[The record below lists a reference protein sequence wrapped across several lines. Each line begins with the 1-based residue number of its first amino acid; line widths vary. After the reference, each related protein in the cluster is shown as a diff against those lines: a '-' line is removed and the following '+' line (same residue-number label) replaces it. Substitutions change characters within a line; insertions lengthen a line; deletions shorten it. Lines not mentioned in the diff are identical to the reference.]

1 MEQQFIIDF
10 VTETFERIDKLLV
23 SHAPAHSRSYWQK
36 MIRTGLVYVDGV
48 PVDKV
53 NTKLPVG
60 ARIQVLPY
68 EEETLDLTPEN
79 IPLDIVYQDDDIV
92 IVNKA
97 VGMVVHPGFGHQT
110 HTLVHAL
117 LYHVKDLSSIN
128 GVVRPGIVHR
138 IDKDTSGLIMIA
150 KNDAAH
156 LFLSQQLKDKT
167 LYREY
172 IALVHG
178 EIADDRFTVDLPI
191 GRHVRERTKMMI
203 DEYGKPART
212 HIEVIRRFP
221 NYTLVRARLE
231 TGRTHQI
238 RVHLQSV
245 GFPLVGD
252 GVYTNRRNPFGL
264 EGQFL
269 HAYKLGFIHPRTKE
283 QQQFTAPL
291 PPLFQQILD
300 TLKQDE

>member
-1 MEQQFIIDF
+1 MEQKFIIDF
-10 VTETFERIDKLLV
+10 INEQFERIDKLLV
-23 SHAPAHSRSYWQK
+23 LHGCAHSRSYWQK
-36 MIRTGLVYVDGV
+36 IVRSQLVLVDGDI
-48 PVDKV
+48 VDKV
-53 NTKLPVG
+53 NTKIAIG
-60 ARIQVLPY
+60 ARIQVLPPV
-68 EEETLDLTPEN
+68 EESLDIIPEN
-79 IPLDIVYQDDDIV
+79 IPIDIVYQDDDIV
-92 IVNKA
+92 IVNKHI
-97 VGMVVHPGFGHQT
+97 GMVVHPGFGHKT

-156 LFLSQQLKDKT
+156 VFLSDQLKDKT

-178 EIADDRFTVDLPI
+178 EIVDDQFTVDLPI
-191 GRHVRERTKMMI
+191 GRHTRERTKMMI
-203 DEYGKPART
+203 DAHGKPART
-212 HIEVIRRFP
+212 HIEVISRF
-221 NYTLVRARLE
+221 NGYTLVRARLE

-245 GFPLVGD
+245 GFPIVGD
-252 GVYTNRRNPFGL
+252 TVYTSRRNPFDL
-264 EGQFL
+264 QGQFL
-269 HAYKLGFIHPRTKE
+269 HAYKLGFIHPRTKV

-291 PPLFQQILD
+291 PEVFQQILD
-300 TLKQDE
+300 ILQQT